1 MEKKFQ
7 EAFELHKNGSL
18 QEAKKIYEAIL
29 EETPNDFNCLHHL
42 GLIAKNNKE
51 YLSAFELISQAI
63 TINPNSAAAH
73 FNLGNVLKSLN
84 KINDAI
90 ASYDKAINIKP
101 DHELYFLRGIA
112 FHELKKLDE
121 ALTSYDESIKLKP
134 DAFATYSNRGSV
146 LVELKKI
153 KDGIADFDKAI
164 QINSNFIIARYNRG
178 LALRLLGKNEESI
191 KAFKAIIQIE
201 PNHLKSLYELALIY
215 KVLNEFN
222 LTLTYCA
229 QILKIDPNHNQT
241 IILSIKTRKIV
252 CDWTCYKKDISYA
265 LKKVNDDDDESVGP
279 FSSLSF
285 FNDPAIQKKIIEAYS
300 SKYYPPNNF
309 FNKILP
315 YKKHKKIRIAYFSP
329 DFYNHPV
336 SNLIVELIEKHDKSK
351 FEIYGFSLVDW
362 PDNEV
367 NIRLKKSFTKF
378 LNVEDMLT
386 KDIVR
391 LAREMEIDIT
401 IDLAGYSGVKVT
413 TDIFAMRT
421 APIQINFLGFPG
433 TSGADYF
440 DYIIADPV
448 TIPKNY
454 QKHYSEKIFYLDICF
469 PIDTKKVSVKNTF
482 NRQYFNLP
490 INCFIFCCINNNHK
504 FNPFI
509 FNSWMKIL
517 SKVDDSILFL
527 RADNDLAKDNLRK
540 EAITKNIDPNRLI
553 FAKKLDYPM
562 YIEML
567 NLMDLSLDTYPF
579 NGMSSSCDVL
589 WSGLPILTLMGD
601 AYSSRG
607 CSSLLSSVKLNSLIT
622 HSINDYEKLAIDFA
636 KNPKKLKKLRGKII
650 NKSSL
655 DLFNINKFTK
665 NIEDGYQ
672 KIYAR
677 CQANLPPA
685 HI

>member
-134 DAFATYSNRGSV
+134 DAFTAYSNRGSV

-164 QINSNFIIARYNRG
+164 QINSNFINARYNRG

-191 KAFKAIIQIE
+191 EAFKAIIQIE

-229 QILKIDPNHNQT
+229 QILKIDPNHSQA
-241 IILSIKTRKIV
+241 IILSIKTRKIT
-252 CDWTCYKKDISYA
+252 CDWTYYEKDISYA
-265 LKKVNDDDDESVGP
+265 LKKINDDEESVGP

-285 FNDPAIQKKIIEAYS
+285 FNDPAIQKKIIGAYS

-351 FEIYGFSLVDW
+351 FEIYGFSLVNW

-378 LNVEDMLT
+378 LNVENMLT

-454 QKHYSEKIFYLDICF
+454 QKYYSEKIFYLDICF

-490 INCFIFCCINNNHK
+490 INCFIFCCINNNYK

-622 HSINDYEKLAIDFA
+622 HSIDDYEKLAIDFA

>member
-121 ALTSYDESIKLKP
+121 ALTSYDKSIKLKP
-134 DAFATYSNRGSV
+134 DAFTAYSNRGSV

-191 KAFKAIIQIE
+191 EAFKAIIQIE

-229 QILKIDPNHNQT
+229 QILKIDPNHSQT
-241 IILSIKTRKIV
+241 IILSIKTRKIT
-252 CDWTCYKKDISYA
+252 CDWTCYEKDISYA
-265 LKKVNDDDDESVGP
+265 LKKINDDEESVGP

-285 FNDPAIQKKIIEAYS
+285 FNDPAIQKKIIGAYS

-378 LNVEDMLT
+378 LNVENMLT
-386 KDIVR
+386 KDIVK
-391 LAREMEIDIT
+391 LARKMEIDIT

-490 INCFIFCCINNNHK
+490 INCFIFCCINNNYK

-622 HSINDYEKLAIDFA
+622 HSIDEYEKLAIELA
-636 KNPKKLKKLRGKII
+636 TNPKKLKELRGKII

-655 DLFNINKFTK
+655 DIYNINKFTK
-665 NIEDGYQ
+665 KIEDGYK
-672 KIYAR
+672 KIYDR
-677 CQANLPPA
+677 CQLNLPPT
-685 HI
+685 HIK